1 MALTPSNMVPLGA
14 AAPDFSLPEP
24 RTRKM
29 VSKSDFV
36 GKPLLVM
43 FICNHCPFVIHV
55 LDELV
60 KIGKEYGEKGVG
72 VVAISSNDVT
82 THPDDA
88 PEKMAALAEEKGF
101 TFPYVYDES
110 QKVARAYDAACTPD
124 LYLYDADHTLAYRG
138 QLDGSR
144 PESGVP
150 VTGED
155 LRAALDAVLAGE
167 KPSGEQIPSAGCNI
181 KWKG

>member
-14 AAPDFSLPEP
+14 TAPDFSLPEP
-24 RTRKM
+24 RTGKM
-29 VSKSDFV
+29 ISKSDFD

-43 FICNHCPFVIHV
+43 FICNHCPFVVHV

-88 PEKMAALAEEKGF
+88 PEKMAALAEEEGF
-101 TFPYVYDES
+101 
-110 QKVARAYDAACTPD
+110 AYDAASPTSTTSRRTWRGRTTRPARRTCTCTTRTTHWRT
-124 LYLYDADHTLAYRG
+124 A
-138 QLDGSR
+138 GS
-144 PESGVP
+144 S
-150 VTGED
+150 TA
-155 LRAALDAVLAGE
+155 RAPRTA
-167 KPSGEQIPSAGCNI
+167 CR
-181 KWKG
+181 